1 MRRAV
6 DFSEGYWEPRMSTHY
21 AGVESS
27 HEALLKFSVG
37 ADLDTVTQAQHP
49 ISQCVRGLE
58 SGARDNS

>member
-1 MRRAV
+1 
-6 DFSEGYWEPRMSTHY
+6 MSAHC

-37 ADLDTVTQAQHP
+37 ADPDTVTQAQHP

-58 SGARDNS
+58 SGARDIS